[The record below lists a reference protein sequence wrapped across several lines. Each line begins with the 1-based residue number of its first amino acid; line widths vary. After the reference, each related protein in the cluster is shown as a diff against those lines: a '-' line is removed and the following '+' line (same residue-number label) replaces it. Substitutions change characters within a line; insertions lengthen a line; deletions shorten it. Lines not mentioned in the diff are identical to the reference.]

1 MTENKLTI
9 QDIDVDQAY
18 LVITDIVAATAK
30 KFGTHRYI
38 ERNDGTVAEGITIP
52 LSLEL

>member
-1 MTENKLTI
+1 MTEKLTI

-18 LVITDIVAATAK
+18 LVITDVVVATAK

-38 ERNDGTVAEGITIP
+38 ERDSSLVAEGIAIP